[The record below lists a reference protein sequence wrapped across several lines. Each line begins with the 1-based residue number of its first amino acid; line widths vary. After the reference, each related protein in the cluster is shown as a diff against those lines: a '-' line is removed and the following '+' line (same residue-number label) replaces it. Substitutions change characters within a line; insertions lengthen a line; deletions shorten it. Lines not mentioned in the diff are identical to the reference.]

1 VKALYWPTFCFIR
14 AHHQFAHTTRMS
26 KKKKYA
32 ASNHTPLTAQER
44 ISRYMRG
51 NKAKHTQPELLLRR
65 ALWQN
70 GLRGY
75 RLHWKQLPG
84 KPDVCYPGRKL
95 AIFLHGCFWHRCPHC
110 LPAMP
115 KTNLP
120 FWMEKFT
127 RNQERDQRNLE
138 RLRAAG
144 WQVLVIWGCQLEED
158 LEGCLFAIRSLH
170 QGTPESYWLEVA

>member
-1 VKALYWPTFCFIR
+1 MA
-14 AHHQFAHTTRMS
+14 TR

-32 ASNHTPLTAQER
+32 LAPAPLTAQER
-44 ISRYMRG
+44 VSRYMRG
-51 NKAKHTQPELLLRR
+51 NKSKHTQPELLLRR

-110 LPAMP
+110 LPALP
-115 KTNLP
+115 KSNTA
-120 FWMEKFT
+120 FWQEKFT
-127 RNQERDQRNLE
+127 RNQQRDLKNRAQLK
-138 RLRAAG
+138 AAG
-144 WQVLVIWGCQLEED
+144 WQVLVIWGCQLEQD
-158 LEGCLFAIRSLH
+158 LAGCLFTIKALH
-170 QGTPESYWLEVA
+170 EGGVPDSYWLEAA